1 MNSDFCVAVHGLV
14 FLNHKGTVLSSEE
27 LAENICTNPVRVRRV
42 MAQLKKA
49 GLVETQQGNAGGYR
63 TPETAPNFT
72 LAQIAQALDTRFVS
86 VNWHSGDVDQ
96 TCLVSS
102 GMGGIMEG
110 IFGELNG
117 LCLARLTGLTVGD
130 IDKQIFGAKEN
141 FDETV

>member
-14 FLNHKGTVLSSEE
+14 FLNHKGRVLSSEE

-42 MAQLKKA
+42 MAQLKRA

-63 TPETAPNFT
+63 APKSAQAIT

-86 VNWHSGDVDQ
+86 ANWHSGDVDQ

-102 GMGGIMEG
+102 GMGGIMET
-110 IFGELNG
+110 ILGELNA
-117 LCLARLTGLTVGD
+117 LCLVRLTSLTVGD
-130 IDKQIFGAKEN
+130 IDRQIFGAKEN
-141 FDETV
+141 FHETV